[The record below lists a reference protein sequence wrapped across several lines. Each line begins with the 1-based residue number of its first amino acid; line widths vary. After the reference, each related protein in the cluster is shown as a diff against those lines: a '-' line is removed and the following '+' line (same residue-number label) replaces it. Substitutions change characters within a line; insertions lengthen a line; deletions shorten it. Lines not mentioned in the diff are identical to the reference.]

1 MTTVREWLFSSSL
14 DSIDKSFMLEH
25 VCGMDK
31 AAQLIHDDR
40 VLSSDEERKL
50 NDIAKKRSEGVPLP
64 YLLGTQE
71 FFARPFLVNPS
82 VLIPRSDT
90 ECLVEWLIEHLP
102 KNALACD
109 LGTGSGCIAATVAL
123 ERPDL
128 TVWASDLSESALA
141 VAQANCKALGAD
153 VKLVQ
158 GSWLDPYPAE
168 LSFDAVI
175 SNPPYIERDDKHLD
189 ALRYE
194 PRSAL
199 TDESDGLIAYRTILP
214 QIKRKAPKV
223 QLIAVEH
230 GWNQGEAVRSIFEE
244 NGFKGSAT
252 FRDYGNN
259 PRFTTW
265 IKN

>member
-102 KNALACD
+102 KNALVCD

-158 GSWLDPYPAE
+158 GSWLEPYPAE

-175 SNPPYIERDDKHLD
+175 SNPPYIEGDDTTFEK
-189 ALRYE
+189 E
-194 PRSAL
+194 PMEKLVEKGELMAHIHKGFWQCM
-199 TDESDGLIAYRTILP
+199 DTIREKQMLE
-214 QIKRKAPKV
+214 KLWDSGKAPWK
-223 QLIAVEH
+223 L
-230 GWNQGEAVRSIFEE
+230 W
-244 NGFKGSAT
+244 
-252 FRDYGNN
+252 
-259 PRFTTW
+259 
-265 IKN
+265 

>member
-1 MTTVREWLFSSSL
+1 MTTVREWLLSGSL

-25 VCGMDK
+25 VCGMNK
-31 AAQLIHDDR
+31 AAQLIHGDR

-50 NDIAKKRSEGVPLP
+50 SGIAKKRSEGVPLP
-64 YLLGTQE
+64 YLLGAQE
-71 FFARPFLVNPS
+71 FFGRPFLVNPS
-82 VLIPRSDT
+82 VLIPRPDT

-158 GSWLDPYPAE
+158 GSWLEPYPAE

-175 SNPPYIERDDKHLD
+175 SNPPYI
-189 ALRYE
+189 
-194 PRSAL
+194 
-199 TDESDGLIAYRTILP
+199 
-214 QIKRKAPKV
+214 
-223 QLIAVEH
+223 
-230 GWNQGEAVRSIFEE
+230 
-244 NGFKGSAT
+244 
-252 FRDYGNN
+252 
-259 PRFTTW
+259 
-265 IKN
+265 

>member
-1 MTTVREWLFSSSL
+1 M
-14 DSIDKSFMLEH
+14 
-25 VCGMDK
+25 
-31 AAQLIHDDR
+31 
-40 VLSSDEERKL
+40 
-50 NDIAKKRSEGVPLP
+50 
-64 YLLGTQE
+64 
-71 FFARPFLVNPS
+71 
-82 VLIPRSDT
+82 LIPRSDT

-102 KNALACD
+102 KNALVCD

-168 LSFDAVI
+168 LSF
-175 SNPPYIERDDKHLD
+175 
-189 ALRYE
+189 E

>member
-1 MTTVREWLFSSSL
+1 MTTVREWLLSSSL
-14 DSIDKSFMLEH
+14 DSIDKSFMLEQ
-25 VCGMDK
+25 VCGMNK
-31 AAQLIHDDR
+31 AAQLIHGDR
-40 VLSSDEERKL
+40 VLTPEEENRL
-50 NDIAKKRSEGVPLP
+50 NDIANKRSEGVPLP

-71 FFARPFLVNPS
+71 FFGRPFLVYPS
-82 VLIPRSDT
+82 VLIPRPDT

-102 KNALACD
+102 KNGLVCD

-128 TVWASDLSESALA
+128 TVWASDISKGALA

-175 SNPPYIERDDKHLD
+175 SNPPYIEGDDKHLD

-199 TDESDGLIAYRTILP
+199 TDESDGLIAYRSILP
-214 QIKRKAPKV
+214 QIKRKAPEV
-223 QLIAVEH
+223 QVIAFEH
-230 GWNQGEAVRSIFEE
+230 GWNQEEAVQSIFEE
-244 NGFKGSAT
+244 NGFKGAST

-259 PRFTTW
+259 PRFTAW
-265 IKN
+265 LKV

>member
-1 MTTVREWLFSSSL
+1 
-14 DSIDKSFMLEH
+14 MLEH

-102 KNALACD
+102 KNALVCD

-168 LSFDAVI
+168 LSFD
-175 SNPPYIERDDKHLD
+175 
-189 ALRYE
+189 LRYE